1 MTDFAKIS
9 QGIRPSIGAQEKLRL
24 RGEKEGC
31 TKRAPPCDAKR
42 EIDVRMIELN
52 CVQENDGVTTQNVE
66 MWSGMGE
73 GANQKSRTTRIL
85 MELTM

>member
-1 MTDFAKIS
+1 VKRKDA
-9 QGIRPSIGAQEKLRL
+9 R
-24 RGEKEGC
+24 KELLLVMQSVN
-31 TKRAPPCDAKR
+31 
-42 EIDVRMIELN
+42 IDVIMMELN
-52 CVQENDGVTTQNVE
+52 CVKENDDVTTQNVE

>member
-1 MTDFAKIS
+1 MQS
-9 QGIRPSIGAQEKLRL
+9 M
-24 RGEKEGC
+24 
-31 TKRAPPCDAKR
+31 

-52 CVQENDGVTTQNVE
+52 CVKENDGVTTQNVE

-73 GANQKSRTTRIL
+73 GANQKSRIVRIL